1 MAINLA
7 GRVPTIRQA
16 TSPAFLWLV
25 GGLFALVLV
34 AVAFGFY
41 YRIRRQEAQKES
53 QQEHTIAADAST
65 SNRVQIEGP
74 DSSGL
79 PVTPKAVS
87 IAPAAPPVQPA
98 TYQPYRPTYYP
109 GATVARVSPQERLL
123 RSERERLQAAMDAP
137 TGAPQGQGQ
146 GQGGFSAP
154 PTGYG
159 PGGGEWPEMAPLL
172 RQPAPGTMPGVSNGS
187 LRNQFTQD
195 DPNGQ
200 LEKRL
205 FAEGT
210 QGDSDYLKTTRT
222 PPLSPWVVQR
232 GTVIPAA
239 LPNKIVS
246 DLPGDLI
253 AEVVRDVYDSPT
265 QKYVEIP
272 AGSRLVGE
280 YNSSV
285 TFGQDR
291 VQVVWTAIYFPDGSY
306 IDLDRFP
313 SHAADGA
320 TGLRDQTD
328 NHWNRVIGGVALSS
342 LFAAGIQVSQNRTN
356 GSVLSYP
363 STGQVIASGVGA
375 QASQLGEQITNRN
388 LSIQPTLK
396 IRPGELFAVSVKRDI
411 VFGGPYQPM
420 EAK

>member
-1 MAINLA
+1 VAINLV
-7 GRVPTIRQA
+7 GRIPSIRQA
-16 TSPAFLWLV
+16 TSPTLLFFGA
-25 GGLFALVLV
+25 GLFVLLLV
-34 AVAFGFY
+34 AIGFGFY
-41 YRIRRQEAQKES
+41 RRIQKQKEQREI
-53 QQEHTIAADAST
+53 QQQQTIAADAAT
-65 SNRVQIEGP
+65 SNRPGIEG

-79 PVTPKAVS
+79 PIKPVV
-87 IAPAAPPVQPA
+87 APAPPAAAVQSPA
-98 TYQPYRPTYYP
+98 YRPYP
-109 GATVARVSPQERLL
+109 VHYPTSEPAPRIQEQRSP
-123 RSERERLQAAMDAP
+123 RSPTKQERLQAAIDAP
-137 TGAPQGQGQ
+137 TGMPQGQSGAA
-146 GQGGFSAP
+146 GMPGFA
-154 PTGYG
+154 
-159 PGGGEWPEMAPLL
+159 PGGDEPLL
-172 RQPAPGTMPGVSNGS
+172 RQPPAEQTVPGSMRP
-187 LRNQFTQD
+187 QAAQQD

-200 LEKRL
+200 IEKRL
-205 FAEGT
+205 FAEGVH
-210 QGDSDYLKTTRT
+210 GSDSGDYLKTTRT

-239 LPNKIVS
+239 LPNQVVS

-253 AEVVRDVYDSPT
+253 AEVARDVYDSPT

-285 TFGQDR
+285 TYGQNR

-313 SHAADGA
+313 SHAADGG
-320 TGLRDQTD
+320 TGLKDQTD
-328 NHWNRVIGGVALSS
+328 NHWSRVIGGVALSS

-388 LSIQPTLK
+388 LNIQPTLK

-411 VFGGPYQPM
+411 VFSGPYQPM
-420 EAK
+420 EAR

>member
-1 MAINLA
+1 M
-7 GRVPTIRQA
+7 
-16 TSPAFLWLV
+16 
-25 GGLFALVLV
+25 
-34 AVAFGFY
+34 
-41 YRIRRQEAQKES
+41 
-53 QQEHTIAADAST
+53 
-65 SNRVQIEGP
+65 
-74 DSSGL
+74 
-79 PVTPKAVS
+79 TPS
-87 IAPAAPPVQPA
+87 APAQAA
-98 TYQPYRPTYYP
+98 AYQPYRPTYYP
-109 GATVARVSPQERLL
+109 AATVARVSPQEKL
-123 RSERERLQAAMDAP
+123 RRIEQERLQAAMDAP

-146 GQGGFSAP
+146 AQGGFSAP
-154 PTGYG
+154 SAGYA
-159 PGGGEWPEMAPLL
+159 PGEWPEMAPLL
-172 RQPAPGTMPGVSNGS
+172 RQPGGGSAMSGNGS
-187 LRNQFTQD
+187 TRNQVTED

-200 LEKRL
+200 LQKRL
-205 FAEGT
+205 FAEGA
-210 QGDSDYLKTTRT
+210 QGDSDYLKTTRA

-285 TFGQDR
+285 TYGQNR

-320 TGLRDQTD
+320 TGLKDQTD

-396 IRPGELFAVSVKRDI
+396 IRPGEIFSVSVKRDI
-411 VFGGPYQPM
+411 VFSGPYQPM